1 MLINNV
7 SSLLPLERVKTC
19 ARIIDLSYNIEK
31 KMNYINKLKIIRPK
45 CDDISCATLGVNETD
60 LFISFRGTMTLNDWV
75 INFDKKLVPLDIIN
89 YKDSMIH
96 NGYIN
101 TYLSYKNE
109 LQKIILENKD
119 KNICVSGH
127 SAGGALATLV
137 CLDHQKIISNLSLV
151 TFGMPKIGNLDL
163 CNYIRKTNI
172 VRKHYVVEGDIIPFF
187 PLNFEYSKCKPI
199 IVLQSSDKEER
210 DTYTL
215 NPKKL
220 QEIHSMIQYRSWLPN
235 SR

>member
-7 SSLLPLERVKTC
+7 SSLLPLQKVKTC
-19 ARIIDLSYNIEK
+19 ARIIDLSYNTEK
-31 KMNYINKLKIIRPK
+31 KKDYINKLKIIRPM

-75 INFDKKLVPLDIIN
+75 INFDKKLVPFDIVN
-89 YKDSMIH
+89 YKNSMIH

-101 TYLSYKNE
+101 TYLTYKNE

-127 SAGGALATLV
+127 SAGGALATLA
-137 CLDHQKIISNLSLV
+137 CLDYQNIIDNLSLV

-172 VRKHYVVEGDIIPFF
+172 EREHYVVEGDIIPFF

-199 IVLQSSDKEER
+199 IVLKSSNNEDK
-210 DTYTL
+210 YTL
-215 NPKKL
+215 NPNKL
-220 QEIHSMIQYRSWLPN
+220 QEIHSMIQYRNWLN
-235 SR
+235 SSR